1 MSPAAQASPLAERIY
16 ASSEWSTHYSGRG
29 DRLIHKDV
37 DIYVRAGNLVQ
48 YGNSEAGIRPFGIS
62 LYFVPH
68 SDGWAFDPGKALL
81 EMPGTVMAP
90 TEIRVKRAGYGLA
103 CRTALGMPTFRK
115 AQMGGISYSAAF
127 ARTCSFRSKRHHLTP
142 PSHFEYHRFKARA
155 GKSSCPPF
163 ASSGATAPSA
173 YFDGSIIWFWSQ
185 EEARREGCERSEP
198 ACPLLADTGPS

>member
-1 MSPAAQASPLAERIY
+1 MTRSCFANMREYLAVGLAVVGVTGCTSFAVSRANID

-90 TEIRVKRAGYGLA
+90 TEIRVKRAGYGSGLRDCSGYA
-103 CRTALGMPTFRK
+103 DVPQSPDGRYQLF
-115 AQMGGISYSAAF
+115 GGFCTDLFFPI
-127 ARTCSFRSKRHHLTP
+127 
-142 PSHFEYHRFKARA
+142 E
-155 GKSSCPPF
+155 
-163 ASSGATAPSA
+163 APSPDTT
-173 YFDGSIIWFWSQ
+173 FSLRIPPIQGSSREIVVPTIRLERGDGAF
-185 EEARREGCERSEP
+185 R
-198 ACPLLADTGPS
+198 LF